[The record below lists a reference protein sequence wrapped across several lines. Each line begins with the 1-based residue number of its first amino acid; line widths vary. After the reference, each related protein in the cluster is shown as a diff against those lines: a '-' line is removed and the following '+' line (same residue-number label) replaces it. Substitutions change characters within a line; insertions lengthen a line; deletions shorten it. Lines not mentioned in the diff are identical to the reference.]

1 LERHLTRRPWGE
13 NLDVAVDRWRLNLE
27 QRRNLEDYLRTNY
40 RLRPMIGYIT
50 MVDSVYADPVQVAD
64 IYARVARRVLTGD
77 ADREKEEL
85 CRRLMDLSE
94 VTGGCGAPAARMRPE
109 KGRRPEPLERA
120 ARASSPSCSGSTL
133 HQPAHTS

>member
-1 LERHLTRRPWGE
+1 MVAQSRLQEHVGSWLTSSSQLRLLLERHLTRRPWGE

-94 VTGGCGAPAARMRPE
+94 VTGGLRSPGGPYGA
-109 KGRRPEPLERA
+109 
-120 ARASSPSCSGSTL
+120 
-133 HQPAHTS
+133 